1 MSGLALAGSLALFS
15 RPATA
20 QQTTAVSDS
29 TPLTLLLVVFP
40 DTSAAQNA
48 MTSLSGSPTAANA
61 RQNNNNAA
69 PPNTV
74 GHPVNVGWV
83 EPYYAM
89 ATKDKN
95 GKVKVQQHG
104 TKGNSA
110 ADTRAENSIDGVTA
124 MLAERPSSN
133 QNGGRSGAGATRA
146 GISSANMSDMQ
157 NSLTPGTTA
166 LIIVV
171 PQSDVANATADL
183 KQADASQVYDAP
195 LVSSPSQ

>member
-40 DTSAAQNA
+40 DTTAAQNA

-61 RQNNNNAA
+61 RQNSNAA

-83 EPYYAM
+83 EPYYAT

-133 QNGGRSGAGATRA
+133 NNGARSGAGATRA